1 MGSETD
7 RDGHSRHPPNQT
19 ADCPWAPRT
28 LHPIQT
34 KKEGGYSHVAAVGS
48 EKHTKARTTGLHN
61 GVQNDAGGH
70 SVLHSVGPVHTH
82 VWLPPRPTIFFDFG

>member
-34 KKEGGYSHVAAVGS
+34 KKEGNTGTSDNPTPDAAAATPSVSGAMMCGQRVA
-48 EKHTKARTTGLHN
+48 T
-61 GVQNDAGGH
+61 
-70 SVLHSVGPVHTH
+70 
-82 VWLPPRPTIFFDFG
+82 